1 MRLGLLCLVASCAW
15 MAVGNAAIAT
25 PRPKSVRI
33 VYLVSADR
41 SVREDFRKGIKAAAK
56 DLQGWY
62 GRQLGGP
69 TFRLNEPVVEVARSD
84 KEAKWFYSHPNGG
97 NQDDWGYNNGLAE
110 AQRLVGAKA
119 GDPQYVWV
127 IYSDGPG
134 NKGRGGGGV
143 AVLPEDDLLGLVGQH
158 PTQKEVK
165 RWIAGL
171 GHELGHAFGLAHPRD
186 TEKYA
191 DAIMWTGIYGKYP
204 DKTYL
209 TDEDKTI
216 LMKSP
221 FFFRPDGA
229 RSSRRRKPWRS
240 TPTTAAPSPSISPT
254 ARLNGSSRR
263 RTAVR
268 SSALRRPVVTRTGS
282 AFSTRVG
289 TWRCVCPWAAAG
301 VPGPRTTAKPGTP
314 CTRWTKRNEVGWRE
328 ATSPDTASAAAASSS
343 AAPAEAS
350 HATPP
355 RACSLA
361 ACHESGCGVGLPPNS
376 TSTRSW
382 LLLTRRSCWVRG
394 LRKSLPMIILPV
406 SEKHMERQLAG
417 IGCSF

>member
-1 MRLGLLCLVASCAW
+1 MRLGLLFLAVSYAW
-15 MAVGNAAIAT
+15 MAVGDAASAT
-25 PRPKSVRI
+25 PRPKSARI

-41 SVREDFRKGIKAAAK
+41 SVREDFRKGIDAAAK

-69 TFRLNEPVVEVARSD
+69 TFRLNHPIVEVARSD
-84 KEAKWFYSHPNGG
+84 KDAKWFYSHPNGG

-110 AQRLVGAKA
+110 ARRLVGAKYE
-119 GDPQYVWV
+119 DPQYVWV

-134 NKGRGGGGV
+134 NKGRSGSGV

-158 PTQKEVK
+158 PTQKDVK

-229 RSSRRRKPWRS
+229 PVVKPAQVVEKYVYDGGSFARYKSEWVESKADGSATFRFTETRRDKDW
-240 TPTTAAPSPSISPT
+240 I
-254 ARLNGSSRR
+254 RLFDSGRNM
-263 RTAVR
+263 
-268 SSALRRPVVTRTGS
+268 ALR
-282 AFSTRVG
+282 
-289 TWRCVCPWAAAG
+289 
-301 VPGPRTTAKPGTP
+301 
-314 CTRWTKRNEVGWRE
+314 
-328 ATSPDTASAAAASSS
+328 
-343 AAPAEAS
+343 
-350 HATPP
+350 
-355 RACSLA
+355 
-361 ACHESGCGVGLPPNS
+361 
-376 TSTRSW
+376 
-382 LLLTRRSCWVRG
+382 
-394 LRKSLPMIILPV
+394 LPV
-406 SEKHMERQLAG
+406 G
-417 IGCSF
+417 GGTCSWSTDDGKTWNALYRLDKAK